1 MDATIAFMHGC
12 GTSRVRL
19 KVSYKIALLIALL
32 IVALGIAQ
40 VVVATRLLIPSFD
53 TLERENAHV
62 DMDRVADALHG
73 EIDQLAVTSR
83 DYGDWTELYRFMDD
97 RNSAG
102 VHALSQQQFHDLKVD
117 VLILF
122 DAEGRIVWSL
132 AAPPGSSAA
141 RALDASA
148 PPSYVAALPWRAA
161 LRTGGSG
168 NGLLSTE
175 DGPLIASIA
184 PILDG
189 DGGGSSR
196 GGVLLGRY
204 LTRAQIGRI
213 AEQAHVKVELLTGMS
228 NAGALHIQ
236 DDTLNERE
244 TVTEIYR
251 TLKSVDGRATFTLR
265 AHVPRT
271 ISRHGRR
278 IVMFAT
284 LSLTVIGTLILGLLL
299 ITLRRMVLA
308 PLAHLTDH
316 AIEIGRRDNMA
327 MRLNIDRSDE
337 IGVLAHEF
345 DRMMERVEAA
355 RREIVARSFEAG
367 VGEMASGALHNIGNA
382 ITPLTV
388 RIEGLR
394 QRLRAAPAAD
404 VEPTITEIATSRTD
418 AARHADCEALLELL
432 ARECAK
438 VIVRSEEEL
447 EIIRRQVEDV
457 KQLLAEQ
464 KRFARRGPIAED
476 TSVEALV
483 RQAAEVIPED
493 LLATIRIEI
502 DPLIEKMGTRR
513 LPRIALQQVLQNIM
527 LNAAESIREGGR
539 GSGVI
544 RVSAREMGDG
554 DGGKDLL
561 DLTLTDD
568 GAGVAPEN
576 VSRLFERGFTTKSHV
591 TNSGFGLHWCANV
604 LNALG
609 GAISATSEGAGRGAC
624 LRVLVPAQTTS
635 NDSARQAA

>member
-1 MDATIAFMHGC
+1 M
-12 GTSRVRL
+12 RL

-32 IVALGIAQ
+32 IGALGIAQ

-53 TLERENAHV
+53 ALERENAHV

-73 EIDQLAVTSR
+73 ELDQLAVTTR

-97 RNSAG
+97 RNPAG
-102 VHALSQQQFHDLKVD
+102 VHALSKQQFHDLKVD

-122 DAEGRIVWSL
+122 DTEGRIVWSL

-141 RALDASA
+141 RVLDPSA
-148 PPSYVAALPWRAA
+148 PPSYVASLPWRAA
-161 LRTGGSG
+161 LRNGSSSD
-168 NGLLSTE
+168 GLLSTE

-189 DGGGSSR
+189 NGGGASR

-204 LTRAQIGRI
+204 LTPAQIGRI
-213 AEQAHVKVELLTGMS
+213 AEQAHVKVELLEDGGSGGNSYGMPKS
-228 NAGALHIQ
+228 GALQIQ
-236 DDTLNERE
+236 ADTLVERDA
-244 TVTEIYR
+244 VTEIYR
-251 TLKSVDGRATFTLR
+251 PLKSVDGRATFRLR
-265 AHVPRT
+265 ALMPRT
-271 ISRHGRR
+271 ISQHGRR

-284 LSLTVIGTLILGLLL
+284 MSLTVIGTLILGLLL

-316 AIEIGRRDNMA
+316 AIEIGRRDNMT
-327 MRLNIDRSDE
+327 MRLNIERSDE
-337 IGVLAHEF
+337 IGVLAQEF
-345 DRMMERVEAA
+345 DRMMERVETA

-394 QRLRAAPAAD
+394 QRLRAAPTAD
-404 VEPTITEIATSRTD
+404 VELTIKEVATSGTD

-432 ARECAK
+432 ARECAN

-447 EIIRRQVEDV
+447 QIIRRQVEDV

-493 LLATIRIEI
+493 LLAKIRIEI
-502 DPLIEKMGTRR
+502 DPMIGEMGARR

-544 RVSAREMGDG
+544 RVSARAMGEGAD
-554 DGGKDLL
+554 KNLL
-561 DLTLTDD
+561 DLTIADD
-568 GAGVAPEN
+568 GAGVAPEHL
-576 VSRLFERGFTTKSHV
+576 SRLFERGFTTKSRIN
-591 TNSGFGLHWCANV
+591 NSGFGLHWCANV

-609 GAISATSEGAGRGAC
+609 GRIEATSEGVGRGAR
-624 LRVLVPAQTTS
+624 LRVRVPIQTMS
-635 NDSARQAA
+635 NDTARQAA